1 MFFLLMC
8 LKLIKFLKN
17 LLVPK
22 KKITKLKTMIFLNLS
37 SMNNNKTNINIGKDM
52 FLKMSMK
59 LIKMDSMKFNPTKVF
74 MVMSI

>member
-1 MFFLLMC
+1 
-8 LKLIKFLKN
+8 
-17 LLVPK
+17 
-22 KKITKLKTMIFLNLS
+22 MIFLNLS